1 MTRLPDSFVCLRG
14 SGAKAVREAA
24 GILMIRVANAFT
36 ARLGQARFIGANRKT
51 ARGKESRVPNITFF
65 PTFLLSLLPSP
76 TEHARLCSSFRV
88 NCFGSCGPDCTCHS
102 FLSRSEPDL
111 IGFSAPASPSP
122 WTTLSWM
129 MIFLTSRAML
139 EAPTLSQNLR
149 RYACPIRAGKGL
161 VLILRCNVETKGQ
174 GCP

>member
-1 MTRLPDSFVCLRG
+1 MDNWCSKPYRLPFGSSKHFDLLPPMYMEGQPVLRRG
-14 SGAKAVREAA
+14 TVYRKTADEIEEEEAA
-24 GILMIRVANAFT
+24 GSPYLPS
-36 ARLGQARFIGANRKT
+36 T

-139 EAPTLSQNLR
+139 EAPILSQNLR
-149 RYACPIRAGKGL
+149 RYACPIRAGKG
-161 VLILRCNVETKGQ
+161 
-174 GCP
+174 